1 MTTTCTY
8 KSICLFSYSSRLTT
22 SPESPADDKFNVLP
36 DGPGSSSSSTSI
48 SSVLLPLYCSQC
60 QQPIFAPNH
69 PTNIPYICSNYL
81 TSTTRHHSV
90 LTTKPCISTRSSE
103 LLLLA
108 TYFDIRILHTLFN
121 PSWLTDS
128 YLWCLEY
135 LHKRIIDISDEI
147 LSDTLMNGTL
157 PINILRFKITNDII
171 EQQCMMV
178 GIGDISAST
187 SIKQPTHLLNKKLKK
202 HKVQSV
208 YINRNSTINF
218 GVVLAGIHAVI
229 CKEHHLKVC
238 ELVMN
243 MLDVLLGLAVIS
255 STEDGMH
262 KKQLL
267 TIGNTGTTS
276 DDEQIEQWLKQI
288 DAKEEKFQLAVD
300 ITLRLGCSH
309 CQLRGRSF
317 IADQL
322 RRKVHLPLNKLRLLN
337 QQRFEKYFLNLTHH
351 GDLVHI
357 LDIFHALCVPT
368 KSDTQ
373 LQQTYSNN
381 FSNTHLGVGPKSID
395 GFILNIIFKPF
406 VTPLIM
412 MKKYLMSSENVALY
426 CECRAFLTCIKE
438 NHGEIFRV
446 VAFSSL
452 LDPEKNLKHC
462 CGRK

>member
-1 MTTTCTY
+1 MMALIVVSKGSSTSLFQPITTTKDH
-8 KSICLFSYSSRLTT
+8 KSTLYIQANSDTTTNNSITDLT
-22 SPESPADDKFNVLP
+22 DDKFNVLS

-187 SIKQPTHLLNKKLKK
+187 SIKQPTHLLNVPFKYFAEK
-202 HKVQSV
+202 
-208 YINRNSTINF
+208 T
-218 GVVLAGIHAVI
+218 GIHAVI

-357 LDIFHALCVPT
+357 LDIFHALCGYC
-368 KSDTQ
+368 SES
-373 LQQTYSNN
+373 TYWSCTL
-381 FSNTHLGVGPKSID
+381 FTL
-395 GFILNIIFKPF
+395 
-406 VTPLIM
+406 
-412 MKKYLMSSENVALY
+412 
-426 CECRAFLTCIKE
+426 
-438 NHGEIFRV
+438 
-446 VAFSSL
+446 
-452 LDPEKNLKHC
+452 
-462 CGRK
+462 

>member
-1 MTTTCTY
+1 MMALIVVSKGSSTSLFQPITRTKDHKSTLYVQANSDTTTNN
-8 KSICLFSYSSRLTT
+8 SITDLSIYEISD
-22 SPESPADDKFNVLP
+22 ADDKFNVLS

-90 LTTKPCISTRSSE
+90 LTTKPRISTHSSE

-108 TYFDIRILHTLFN
+108 TYFDIRILRTLFN

-147 LSDTLMNGTL
+147 LSDTLMIDYDEYL
-157 PINILRFKITNDII
+157 KNIYFNEQVTNDII

-187 SIKQPTHLLNKKLKK
+187 SIKQPTHLLNVPFKYFAEKSSYTDKHSQKYDNFYKKI
-202 HKVQSV
+202 SV
-208 YINRNSTINF
+208 SDSEINYKFLEEIEEAQ
-218 GVVLAGIHAVI
+218 AGIHAVI

-373 LQQTYSNN
+373 LRQTY
-381 FSNTHLGVGPKSID
+381 GQ
-395 GFILNIIFKPF
+395 
-406 VTPLIM
+406 
-412 MKKYLMSSENVALY
+412 E
-426 CECRAFLTCIKE
+426 R
-438 NHGEIFRV
+438 
-446 VAFSSL
+446 
-452 LDPEKNLKHC
+452 
-462 CGRK
+462 